1 MVDAFRLKPVLRTTG
16 GSVMAALAQDTV
28 SGAEAKKPARE
39 GIVLNLV
46 LTALALISLAGAG
59 WAVAVSQFRGGIDD
73 LFLVLVCLLL
83 ALIASIHPVMW
94 AYENGYLNFLFG
106 VTDEAEPAAAGAGE
120 HAGETH
126 HFAGSTKLFVTVW
139 LALLGLTAIEVFL
152 AYEKVNI
159 TLMLIILMG
168 ASIMKAALIM
178 AYFMHLRFERM
189 SLILTLVPAMVVCI
203 SLLAIFFPDSFRL
216 FSLRQLLR

>member
-1 MVDAFRLKPVLRTTG
+1 
-16 GSVMAALAQDTV
+16 MAAHAQDTAP
-28 SGAEAKKPARE
+28 GTEGTKKPARE

-46 LTALALISLAGAG
+46 LAALAVISLAGAG
-59 WAVAVSQFRGGIDD
+59 WAVAVSQLRGGIDD

-83 ALIASIHPVMW
+83 ALIASINPIMW

-106 VTDEAEPAAAGAGE
+106 VSDEPEAAPAGE

-126 HFAGSTKLFVTVW
+126 HFAGSTKLFVNVW
-139 LALLGLTAIEVFL
+139 LALLALTALEVYL
-152 AYEKVNI
+152 AYKKVNP
-159 TLMLIILMG
+159 TVMLIIVMG
-168 ASIMKAALIM
+168 ASIIKAALIM

-189 SLILTLVPAMVVCI
+189 SLILTLVPAMVVFI

-216 FSLRQLLR
+216 FNLRQLLR